1 MARYLVIFKDQ
12 IDGTDVNGFK
22 IMSDKELTDFEQL
35 AESITWGFSYIVGET
50 KIYFAN
56 GEDLLSRLEYKE
68 VTLEESRVFKK
79 LFDGEFGVFVNQEFI
94 DEISREESDEDDY
107 EDETDEEDGLP
118 YYDDDKNDDY

>member
-1 MARYLVIFKDQ
+1 MVRYLVIFKDQ

-22 IMSDKELTDFEQL
+22 IMSDKELTDYEQL
-35 AESITWGFSYIVGET
+35 AESIIWGFSYIVGET
-50 KIYFAN
+50 KLYFAN

-107 EDETDEEDGLP
+107 ENETDEEDGLP